1 MSTIKK
7 KQKKNE
13 SLNLQ
18 HKFRTFTFFGTFN
31 LSKQEFFGTYS
42 KMEGFVPDFFSF
54 SSIIEIVRN
63 LFISFS
69 KLSAAARLEVIVLLE
84 LSLLL
89 PALFKKLL
97 LLLTRSV
104 ILPCVGQLFVSL
116 GASSGW
122 IVCCLLNGEIS
133 CLFVS
138 TLRSVSC
145 SSKAICLSSASYC
158 TLFRRLQYFYFGVI
172 SSSSS

>member
-1 MSTIKK
+1 
-7 KQKKNE
+7 
-13 SLNLQ
+13 
-18 HKFRTFTFFGTFN
+18 
-31 LSKQEFFGTYS
+31 
-42 KMEGFVPDFFSF
+42 MEGFVPDFFSF

-104 ILPCVGQLFVSL
+104 ILPCVG
-116 GASSGW
+116 
-122 IVCCLLNGEIS
+122 
-133 CLFVS
+133 
-138 TLRSVSC
+138 
-145 SSKAICLSSASYC
+145 
-158 TLFRRLQYFYFGVI
+158 
-172 SSSSS
+172 